1 MMSRWGLE
9 GMRSFEQ
16 VQVARKERE
25 REVMA
30 ETERTVALSS
40 DPATQT
46 VQAVVSIPSTLVTT
60 PRERL
65 SATHA

>member
-16 VQVARKERE
+16 VRVARKEHE
-25 REVMA
+25 REAM
-30 ETERTVALSS
+30 ETEHTGTPTS
-40 DPATQT
+40 DSARQT
-46 VQAVVSIPSTLVTT
+46 VQTDLSIPSTLVTMS
-60 PRERL
+60 REKL